1 EHSRT
6 LRIASLGLPVFI
18 RSSPRKRDPAV
29 GMVVMGLRRPPGWV
43 HHQGGPADV
52 ESEYF
57 VMDFLHAK
65 WWLIALHAVVAVA
78 APAHAQT
85 FPNKTIRIIVPY
97 PPGGSIDLT
106 ARVIAKNL
114 QHIVGQ
120 SVIVENKP
128 GGNAAIGIEALL
140 RSDPD
145 GHTLAILSD
154 SPVTINVHLARLNYD
169 LTDLVPIARAVS
181 SPIILAANA
190 KAGIASIADL
200 VAVAK
205 AKPLSYAIAARGS
218 VSHLAA
224 ELLQREL
231 GITMQAVPY
240 RGGAP
245 AAVAIASGGVP
256 LGLFDTAAILPMIS
270 GGQVI
275 ALGVA
280 EPARSQSMP
289 NIPTLREAGV
299 PNFSVSSWL
308 ALFAPRGTPDDRVAR
323 LNAEIAKITAMPEAQ
338 KVLLAAGLEP
348 APNSPSEMRRIIEA
362 DHKRWGQLIQVTGL
376 RTE

>member
-1 EHSRT
+1 MK
-6 LRIASLGLPVFI
+6 A
-18 RSSPRKRDPAV
+18 
-29 GMVVMGLRRPPGWV
+29 
-43 HHQGGPADV
+43 
-52 ESEYF
+52 
-57 VMDFLHAK
+57 LHAK
-65 WWLIALHAVVAVA
+65 WWLIALLAIVAIA

-85 FPNKTIRIIVPY
+85 FPSKTIRIIVPY

-114 QHIVGQ
+114 QDSVGQ
-120 SVIVENKP
+120 SVVVENKP

-169 LTDLVPIARAVS
+169 PLTDLVPISRAVS

-200 VAVAK
+200 IAAAK
-205 AKPLSYAIAARGS
+205 TKPLSYAVAARGS

-245 AAVAIASGGVP
+245 AAVAIASGEVP

-270 GGQVI
+270 LFAAGILLGTAYAITGNLWLPI
-275 ALGVA
+275 ALHFGWNFLQGPVLGETVSGRANDAGWRLFHLTGPPLMTGGKFGVEGGLIA
-280 EPARSQSMP
+280 
-289 NIPTLREAGV
+289 IIITIL
-299 PNFSVSSWL
+299 
-308 ALFAPRGTPDDRVAR
+308 GTP
-323 LNAEIAKITAMPEAQ
+323 I
-338 KVLLAAGLEP
+338 VLLAFR
-348 APNSPSEMRRIIEA
+348 RRI
-362 DHKRWGQLIQVTGL
+362 QTN
-376 RTE
+376 TPTT